1 MNAFKRASL
10 SCQQQLRRGPR
21 HITLTLLDTPP
32 RDCEEEA
39 VLVEKEDELWK
50 PGPPKPEKEEELSKP
65 PGPPNPKLIPERMP
79 PPISPISCRIRLQC
93 ARKDTLSCH

>member
-1 MNAFKRASL
+1 MHSREQDSRVKRRSAK
-10 SCQQQLRRGPR
+10 GPR

-50 PGPPKPEKEEELSKP
+50 PGPPKLEKEELSKP
-65 PGPPNPKLIPERMP
+65 PGPPNAKLRPERMP
-79 PPISPISCRIRLQC
+79 PISPMSCRIRLPC
-93 ARKDTLSCH
+93 ARKDSLSCH